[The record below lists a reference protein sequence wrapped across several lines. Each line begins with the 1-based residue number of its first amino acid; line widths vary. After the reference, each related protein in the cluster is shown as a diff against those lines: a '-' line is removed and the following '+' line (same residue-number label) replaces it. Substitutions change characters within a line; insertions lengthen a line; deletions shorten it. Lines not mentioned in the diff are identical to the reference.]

1 MLQAFGWGLVAG
13 SSYFLGGL
21 LALRW
26 RLGNSVLLGILT
38 GLGAGALLSAVAYKL
53 VAEAGRLAGGSG
65 YVGVGLIGGA
75 VATAWVVTGAVR
87 GRRLSEP
94 PVHEPRFLVIGLSVV
109 AEGVVITGAL
119 LSGYGISAAVL
130 AAVFL
135 CGVPE
140 AMADTGPLRK
150 SGMTTRHVMS
160 AWLAMTL
167 LCAVSVAVFM
177 LLLQAA
183 PPEVVAFA
191 LAFAGGGILTN
202 VTTRMCRRGSGT
214 PAPPPASRSPS
225 ASASRSP
232 LSRSSAA
239 TEAAAGFI
247 PGN

>member
-1 MLQAFGWGLVAG
+1 M
-13 SSYFLGGL
+13 
-21 LALRW
+21 
-26 RLGNSVLLGILT
+26 
-38 GLGAGALLSAVAYKL
+38 
-53 VAEAGRLAGGSG
+53 
-65 YVGVGLIGGA
+65 GGA
-75 VATAWVVTGAVR
+75 VTTAWVVTGAVR

-160 AWLAMTL
+160 AWLAMTF
-167 LCAVSVAVFM
+167 LCAASVALFTV
-177 LLLQAA
+177 LLRAA

>member
-1 MLQAFGWGLVAG
+1 MLQAFGWGLLAG
-13 SSYFLGGL
+13 SSYFMGGL

-26 RLGNSVLLGILT
+26 RVGNSVLLGVLT

-87 GRRLSEP
+87 GRRLSAP

-109 AEGVVITGAL
+109 AEAVVITGAL

-160 AWLAMTL
+160 AWLAMTF
-167 LCAVSVAVFM
+167 LCAASVAVFM
-177 LLLQAA
+177 VLLRAA

-202 VTTRMCRRGSGT
+202 VTVRMVPEGLRDAG
-214 PAPPPASRSPS
+214 
-225 ASASRSP
+225 
-232 LSRSSAA
+232 AA
-239 TEAAAGFI
+239 TGIAIAVGFGLSFALVEI
-247 PGN
+247 LGGH